1 MGKVVVAW
9 DEGVFAD
16 RFRSVCGDD
25 VSVVTSRSSLDQELQ
40 RDDGKD
46 GGDTCL
52 VVLLELDWEG
62 HRSRF
67 RGFDIVRDLFLHEEF
82 DQPIVLCSFAG
93 KKSLYDIPG
102 IGRRLARMPFTFERL
117 PTTPGVLVE
126 KARNADPFSVP
137 WLEFVRRNILVE
149 KPYAMC
155 AHDIRGAIPK
165 GDEELSS
172 AVEDA
177 LEDLDALNLGLPENL
192 LKHRERAEQALENER
207 YGQARHALR
216 VFVGLLEQHSVQE
229 ANTEDSRPIEEEQPK
244 SDIIL
249 IEDEG
254 DELEYYRRGLERDF
268 NVFAARH
275 VDEVLAELEENPKN
289 REYLAI
295 VADWRLKEED
305 GRTDQPLQGFE
316 LLDKVSREYGPI
328 YRVALTSLPK
338 STIASVQNA
347 TSSRVYDTYFPK
359 GSVGNAAGYSFPEI
373 SEKIKEGIEPIHKL
387 RSRMPEIGP
396 WTDRGEKKTFR
407 EAFLELYQS
416 EEWEE
421 KKVDVENTA
430 KSAIRDYVEY
440 YEDKYDKGE
449 SVPSVGDAPY
459 NLSAGNYDSEATRE
473 RILKVLT
480 LRLISLCFHFKYEVS
495 TENIY
500 PFLTGKTPNYDGTML
515 GQWYGVLGIERAG
528 GGIKLQSVFPHEEE
542 WLKRHLSVD
551 IKAIEQK
558 KIDRREGNFV
568 EIINDG
574 LDFFR
579 GTTIDGEKIPVQDRI
594 YIGNAKSAVRSLENI
609 EEKLKSV
616 GSEGRRAKNLM
627 KKLRQIKKKVYNNSL
642 NKKGVDMLYML
653 DEKDLLRRFDNLLNV

>member
-1 MGKVVVAW
+1 MSRVVIAW

-16 RFRSVCGDD
+16 RFRSACGDN

-46 GGDTCL
+46 WGDTCL

-67 RGFDIVRDLFLHEEF
+67 RGFDIVRDLLLHEEF
-82 DQPIVLCSFAG
+82 DQPIVLCSFAR
-93 KKSLYDIPG
+93 KRSLYDIPG

-126 KARNADPFSVP
+126 KARNAAPFSAP

-177 LEDLDALNLGLPENL
+177 LDDLDALNLGLPENL
-192 LKHRERAEQALENER
+192 LKHRQRAEQALENER
-207 YGQARHALR
+207 YGEARNALR
-216 VFVGLLEQHSVQE
+216 VFVGLLEQHGVQE
-229 ANTEDSRPIEEEQPK
+229 ANTEDSRPIEEGEPK

-275 VDEVLAELEENPKN
+275 VEEVLAELEENPKN
-289 REYLAI
+289 REYVAI

-305 GRTDQPLQGFE
+305 GKTDQPLQGFE
-316 LLDKVSREYGPI
+316 LLDKVSRKHGPI

-338 STIASVQNA
+338 SAIASVQNA
-347 TSSRVYDTYFPK
+347 TSSKIYDTYFPK

-373 SEKIKEGIEPIHKL
+373 SEKIKEGIEPIQTL
-387 RSRMPEIGP
+387 RTRLPEIGP
-396 WTDRGEKKTFR
+396 WKPQSGKTTFR
-407 EAFLELYQS
+407 EVFLKLYNSNEWNDELSQI
-416 EEWEE
+416 
-421 KKVDVENTA
+421 KRTA
-430 KSAIRDYVEY
+430 INVIKDYVEY
-440 YEDKYDKGE
+440 YENEYSRGG
-449 SVPSVGDAPY
+449 SAPPVGNAPY
-459 NLSAGNYDSEATRE
+459 NLSAGEKATRD
-473 RILKVLT
+473 RVLKVLA
-480 LRLISLCFHFKYEVS
+480 LRLVSLWFHFKYETS
-495 TENIY
+495 TEDIC
-500 PFLTGKTPNYDGTML
+500 PFLTGKTPEYGGTYP
-515 GQWYGVLGIERAG
+515 GQWYSILGLGRSG
-528 GGIKLQSVFPHEEE
+528 GGFKVQSIFPYEEE
-542 WLKRHLSVD
+542 WLKSRHNVN
-551 IKAIEQK
+551 IKSIRQE
-558 KIDRREGNFV
+558 KIDRREGKFV

-574 LDFFR
+574 LEFFR
-579 GTTIDGEKIPVQDRI
+579 GTTIGGEKIPVQDRI
-594 YIGNAKSAVRSLENI
+594 DIRNAKSAVRSLENI
-609 EEKLKSV
+609 ENKLESIGDDV
-616 GSEGRRAKNLM
+616 ERVKNLTN
-627 KKLRQIKKKVYNNSL
+627 KLRQIKEEVYNKSL
-642 NKKGVDMLYML
+642 SKEDIDMLYML
-653 DEKDLLRRFDNLLNV
+653 DEKDLLKRFDNLLNV